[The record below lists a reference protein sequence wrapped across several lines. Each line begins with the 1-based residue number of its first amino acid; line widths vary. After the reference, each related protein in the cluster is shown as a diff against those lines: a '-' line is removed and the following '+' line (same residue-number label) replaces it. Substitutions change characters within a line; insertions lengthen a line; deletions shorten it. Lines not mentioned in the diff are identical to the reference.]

1 MKRPPDHASDPVS
14 STSLFNIAN
23 GLTFLRL
30 LAVPVVGYLLFVD
43 TAQARNVAALVFLL
57 ASLTDVLDGFVARRY
72 GLITNFGK
80 IADPI
85 ADKFLTGVALVG
97 LSALGLLPWWISIV
111 IIAREVIVT
120 IIRFWVIEHG
130 VISASRGGKA
140 KTLTQTIAITM
151 YLVSIPETS
160 DFASTWDLVRALA
173 MGIAVILTVVT
184 AIYYFQQAISLRRLT
199 HSRGSE

>member
-140 KTLTQTIAITM
+140 KTLTQTVAITM
-151 YLVSIPETS
+151 YLVVIPETS
-160 DFASTWDLVRALA
+160 SLASTWDLVRALV

-199 HSRGSE
+199 RSGGGD